1 MPNTRRENYLRKE
14 RIRVSE
20 TKQIFTN
27 GCFDI
32 LHKGHIEL
40 LKFCKSLGYVTV
52 GLNSDTSV
60 AGLKGV
66 GRPINSEEDRKFLLQ
81 SLKYV
86 DRVIIFNESTPLRLI
101 EELRPDI
108 VVKGGDYAKADVV
121 GNEIAEVLIFNTIE
135 GYSTTKTLNKALGTF
150 EEGKNNS

>member
-1 MPNTRRENYLRKE
+1 M
-14 RIRVSE
+14 SE

-60 AGLKGV
+60 AGLKGA

-86 DRVIIFNESTPLRLI
+86 DQVIIFSESTPLRLI
-101 EELRPDI
+101 EDLRPDI

-121 GNEIAEVLIFNTIE
+121 GNGIAEVIIFNTIE
-135 GYSTTKTLNKALGTF
+135 GYSTTDTLNKVSASF
-150 EEGKNNS
+150 EKGDNSS

>member
-1 MPNTRRENYLRKE
+1 MPNTRREKYLRKG
-14 RIRVSE
+14 RTRVSE
-20 TKQIFTN
+20 AKQIFTN

-60 AGLKGV
+60 ARLKGA

-86 DRVIIFNESTPLRLI
+86 DQVIIFSESTPLRLI
-101 EELRPDI
+101 EELKPDI

-121 GNEIAEVLIFNTIE
+121 GNEIAEVVIFNTVE
-135 GYSTTKTLNKALGTF
+135 GYSTTYTLNKALGTF

>member
-1 MPNTRRENYLRKE
+1 MPSTRRENYFRKG

-60 AGLKGV
+60 TGLKGA

-86 DRVIIFNESTPLRLI
+86 DQVIIFNESTPLRLI
-101 EELRPDI
+101 QDLKPDI
-108 VVKGGDYAKADVV
+108 VVKGGDYTKADVV
-121 GNEIAEVLIFNTIE
+121 GNGIAEIIIFNTIKI
-135 GYSTTKTLNKALGTF
+135 YISIFN
-150 EEGKNNS
+150 

>member
-27 GCFDI
+27 GCFDT

>member
-1 MPNTRRENYLRKE
+1 M
-14 RIRVSE
+14 SE

-60 AGLKGV
+60 AGLKGA
-66 GRPINSEEDRKFLLQ
+66 GRAINSEEDRKFLLQ
-81 SLKYV
+81 SLRYV
-86 DRVIIFNESTPLRLI
+86 DQVIIFSESTPLRLI
-101 EELRPDI
+101 EDLRPDI

-121 GNEIAEVLIFNTIE
+121 GNGIAEVLIFNTVE
-135 GYSTTKTLNKALGTF
+135 GYSTTHTLNKALGNF
-150 EEGKNNS
+150 EEGENNS

>member
-1 MPNTRRENYLRKE
+1 M
-14 RIRVSE
+14 SE

-60 AGLKGV
+60 ARLKGA

-86 DRVIIFNESTPLRLI
+86 DQVIIFSESTPLRLI
-101 EELRPDI
+101 EDLRPDI

-121 GNEIAEVLIFNTIE
+121 GNEIAEVLIFNTVE

-150 EEGKNNS
+150 EEGEDNS